1 MSRREEK
8 DMQKPIDLGHGIS
21 LIDVF
26 DLGVAQRTG
35 TYVLHEE
42 ELTIIETSASP
53 SIPYL
58 LKGLET
64 LGIAAKNIKNIIV
77 THIHLDHAGGV
88 GLLLD
93 KCPNANVIVHPKGKR
108 HLADPSRLIQGA
120 QAVYR
125 EKFDELF
132 NPILPVPEERLFTME
147 DGDILQIGENRTLT
161 FLHTPGHANHH
172 FSIYDSRS
180 NGVFTGDTVGVFYPQ
195 LLEYGLEFYLPST
208 SPNQFN
214 PTAML
219 DSADRLESLNIERIY
234 FGHFGMS
241 NNPSDA
247 FEQLRYWLPKF
258 VEVGERITKDNPNA
272 SFEEKTDAVS
282 RDLFEMISAFLD
294 KQNVPRE
301 ADVYEI
307 ISLDLKVCAMGII
320 DYLQKR

>member
-1 MSRREEK
+1 
-8 DMQKPIDLGHGIS
+8 
-21 LIDVF
+21 
-26 DLGVAQRTG
+26 
-35 TYVLHEE
+35 VLHEE

-58 LKGLET
+58 LKGLEM
-64 LGIAAKNIKNIIV
+64 LGLEAKNIKNIIV

-88 GLLLD
+88 GLLLEQ
-93 KCPNANVIVHPKGKR
+93 CPNANVFVHPKGKR

-120 QAVYR
+120 KAVYR

-132 NPILPVPEERLFTME
+132 NPILPVPEERLFAME
-147 DGDILQIGENRTLT
+147 DGDTIQIGENRTLT

-180 NGVFTGDTVGVFYPQ
+180 KGVFTGDTIGVFYPQ

-214 PTAML
+214 PEAML
-219 DSADRLESLNIERIY
+219 DSAERLENLNLERVY

-241 NNPSDA
+241 ENPSA
-247 FEQLRYWLPKF
+247 VFEQLKQWLPKF
-258 VEVGERITKDNPNA
+258 VEAGEKMMNEQPNS
-272 SFEEKTDAVS
+272 SFEEKTNAVFNS
-282 RDLFEMISAFLD
+282 LFAMVRAFLD
-294 KQNVPRE
+294 EQHIPRE

-307 ISLDLKVCAMGII
+307 IRLDLNVCAMGIV

>member
-1 MSRREEK
+1 MK
-8 DMQKPIDLGHGIS
+8 KPIDLGHGVS
-21 LIDVF
+21 LIDVY

-58 LKGLET
+58 LKGLEA
-64 LGIAAKNIKNIIV
+64 LGLEAKNIKNIIV

-88 GLLLD
+88 GLLLEQ
-93 KCPNANVIVHPKGKR
+93 CPNANVFVHPKGKR

-120 QAVYR
+120 KAVYR

-132 NPILPVPEERLFTME
+132 NPILPVPEERLFAME
-147 DGDILQIGENRTLT
+147 DGDTLQIGKNRTLT

-214 PTAML
+214 PEAML
-219 DSADRLESLNIERIY
+219 NSAVRLENLNIDRVY

-241 NNPSDA
+241 ENPSA
-247 FEQLRYWLPKF
+247 VFEQLKQWLPKF
-258 VEVGERITKDNPNA
+258 AAVGERITKENPNA
-272 SFEEKTDAVS
+272 SFEEKTDAIS
-282 RDLFEMISAFLD
+282 RGLFEMVRAFLD
-294 KQNVPRE
+294 EQQIPRE

-307 ISLDLKVCAMGII
+307 IRLDLSVCAMGIV